1 MTRRRRALALVSALL
16 AAVAFNACA
25 ATNQA
30 EVVTL
35 GFTLEPTS
43 LDISGTAGQA
53 IPQVLLE
60 NVYEGLVRV
69 NDDGTIEPS
78 LAESFTVSDD
88 GLTYSFTLRD
98 AKFHNGESVT
108 ADDVVWSLTR
118 LLDDDSTV
126 VLPTQVAQFARQ

>member
-1 MTRRRRALALVSALL
+1 MAFACALTAALAL
-16 AAVAFNACA
+16 NACA
-25 ATNQA
+25 PANQA

-69 NDDGTIEPS
+69 NDDGSIEPS
-78 LAESFTVSDD
+78 LAKSFTVSDD
-88 GLTYSFTLRD
+88 GLTYSFSLRD
-98 AKFHNGESVT
+98 AQFHDGASLT
-108 ADDVVWSLTR
+108 ADDVEIGRAHV
-118 LLDDDSTV
+118 
-126 VLPTQVAQFARQ
+126 